1 MTARTDP
8 AEPVPSSDAPD
19 RGPSPEVRASRTSL
33 FRRLRALAPFA
44 RHPHEAWLGLL
55 VLIVLGAHLAI
66 CNMPKDAFIFD
77 EAFYVPAARCLL
89 RGEVCNVEHPPLA
102 KALIALGIRFLGDEG
117 FAWRLPSIAMGTLA
131 ILFLYSLTRRLR
143 DRKTA
148 LLAAFLLSFETLW
161 FTHSSIAMLDIVA
174 VSLGL
179 LALLWFVRGE
189 WVWAGA
195 VVGLSMLAKEVTA
208 LLIGILP
215 LFALLQCPKAL
226 SRSALRQAGRVA
238 FFVGAS
244 AFIVFMTGLQIYDS
258 LYHTFPTAFAH
269 VAHMLR
275 YNRAIASPPLSDA
288 VQPFQWFSGFTPSGY
303 FVTFATISKDVKRT
317 FVQYYG
323 QPNLVVVL
331 LVWLALPFSFPAV
344 RRKDPNATLH
354 TLLLLVPFAFF
365 LGLAH
370 WRITYPYYMLVC
382 LPSICVLCA
391 TFLAGLPGRVIWV
404 YGLGVVMWFLVWFPR
419 NLLTLGVR

>member
-1 MTARTDP
+1 MTVSTGSPESARSADPVDRGRSPAART
-8 AEPVPSSDAPD
+8 S
-19 RGPSPEVRASRTSL
+19 RGLS
-33 FRRLRALAPFA
+33 FRRLRKLTASAG
-44 RHPHEAWLGLL
+44 HSHDVWLGLL
-55 VLIVLGAHLAI
+55 VLVVLAAHLAI

-89 RGEVCNVEHPPLA
+89 KGEVCNFEHPPLA

-117 FAWRLPSIAMGTLA
+117 FAWRLPSIVMGTLA
-131 ILFLYSLTRRLR
+131 IVFLYLLTLRLR

-148 LLAAFLLSFETLW
+148 LLAAFLLGFETLW

-195 VVGLSMLAKEVTA
+195 VIGLSMLAKEVTV
-208 LLIGILP
+208 LLIGVLP
-215 LFALLQCPKAL
+215 LFALLQCPRAI
-226 SRSALRQAGRVA
+226 SRPALRQAGRVA

-269 VAHMLR
+269 VAQMFR
-275 YNRAIASPPLSDA
+275 YNRAIASPPLADA
-288 VQPFQWFSGFTPSGY
+288 VQPFQWFSGFSPSGY
-303 FVTFATISKDVKRT
+303 FVTFATIGKDVKRT

-344 RRKDPNATLH
+344 RRKDPNVTLH
-354 TLLLLVPFAFF
+354 VLMFLVPFAFF
-365 LGLAH
+365 LGLTH

-382 LPSICVLCA
+382 LPSICVLGA
-391 TFLAGLPGRVIWV
+391 TFLAALPRRVVLV

-419 NLLTLGVR
+419 NLLTLWAR